1 MKKAKKVLAL
11 LLCAVLLIGASV
23 AGTLAFL
30 TSKATVTNSFT
41 VGKVVLGEDGEAGLD
56 ETKVDEY
63 GVAVTPAE
71 RVTANTYKL
80 IPGHTYTKDPTVH
93 VGANSEACWLFVQVE
108 NGIADI
114 EAATTTGEDPY
125 TTISE
130 QVVAY
135 GWTLLDG
142 ETNIYYK
149 AAAKTGEDGEDY
161 RVFDKFRLKEDAVVS
176 SYASASI
183 TVTAYAIQ
191 ADGFVDKNNNGTAA
205 DEAWEAAPSDWK

>member
-1 MKKAKKVLAL
+1 MKKAKKVLVL
-11 LLCAVLLIGASV
+11 LLCAVLLISASV

-30 TSKATVTNSFT
+30 TSKATVTNTFT
-41 VGKVVLGEDGEAGLD
+41 VGKVNLGEDGKAGLD

-63 GVAVTPAE
+63 GVAVTPTE

-80 IPGHTYTKDPTVH
+80 IPGHTYMKDPIVH
-93 VGANSEACWLFVQVE
+93 VGANSEACWLFVRVD

-114 EAATTTGEDPY
+114 EAATTAGEDPY
-125 TTISE
+125 TKISE
-130 QVVAY
+130 QVEAN

-142 ETNIYYK
+142 KTNIYYK
-149 AAAKTGEDGEDY
+149 AAAKTGEDGADY
-161 RVFDKFRLKEDAVVS
+161 DVFAEFRLKDNAEVS
-176 SYASASI
+176 SYESESI

-191 ADGFVDKNNNGTAA
+191 ADGFVDKNSNGTAA